1 MADSKKVASG
11 FIWRLLERVGAQGV
25 TLVVGLIL
33 ARILK
38 VEDYGT
44 VAIVSI
50 FTSILSVFVSCG
62 LNDALVQKKDAD
74 DLDFSTVFYFNI
86 AVCLILYAL
95 VYVCAPLLAGF
106 YKRPYLVPYIR
117 VLSLILVFGGI
128 KNIQSAYVARNLLF
142 KRFFFATLSGTV
154 TAAFVGIWMALRGY
168 GAWALIAQ
176 NLVNNAIDT
185 AILWATVRWRPKRMF
200 SWDRLK
206 GLFSYAWKLL
216 VSALIDTVYNRL
228 YQLVIAKK
236 YDDEALAYYNRGD
249 TIPYLL
255 VTSINSATDSVLL
268 PVMSESQDDPE
279 RVKSMTRRAISFSSF
294 VIMPMMMGLAV
305 CSEAF
310 IRWILL
316 EKWVPAVPYVRIF
329 CFGYAFWCVHTANL
343 NAIKALGRSDLF
355 LRLEIIKKC
364 MGIGLLLIS
373 MQYGVMA
380 MALSSLVS
388 SVLSQIINSWPNRK
402 LLGYSYLD
410 QLKDMMP
417 NILLSLAMGAVVY
430 SIYFLRLSDPLTLLI
445 QIPLG
450 VAVYAGGAKLFHLEN
465 LEFALKLLK
474 MRREKR
480 DAKAEEDGRGQ
491 NE

>member
-1 MADSKKVASG
+1 MADSRKVANG

-25 TLVVGLIL
+25 TLVVSFIL

-50 FTSILSVFVSCG
+50 ITAILSVFVTCG

-74 DLDFSTVFYFNI
+74 EVDFSTVFFFNL
-86 AVCLILYAL
+86 AVCIILYTL
-95 VYVCAPLLAGF
+95 VYLSAPLIASL

-117 VLSLILVFGGI
+117 VLSLILVVGGI
-128 KNIQSAYVARNLLF
+128 KNVQSAYVARNLLF
-142 KRFFFATLSGTV
+142 KRFFFATLTGTV
-154 TAAFVGIWMALRGY
+154 IAAGVGIWMALKGY

-176 NLVNNAIDT
+176 NLVNNTIDT
-185 AILWATVRWRPKRMF
+185 AILWATVRWRPKKTF
-200 SWDRLK
+200 SWERLK

-228 YQLVIAKK
+228 YQMVIAMK
-236 YDDEALAYYNRGD
+236 YDDESLAYYNKGD
-249 TIPYLL
+249 SIPYML

-279 RVKSMTRRAISFSSF
+279 RVKAMTRRAISFSSF

-310 IRWILL
+310 IHWILL
-316 EKWVPAVPYVRIF
+316 DKWMPAVPFIRIF

-355 LRLEIIKKC
+355 LRLEIIKKF
-364 MGIGLLLIS
+364 MGITILLIS

-417 NILLSLAMGAVVY
+417 NILLTLAMGTAVYCV
-430 SIYFLRLSDPLTLLI
+430 YFLKLPDPITLLI

-450 VAVYAGGAKLFHLEN
+450 IGFYVGGAKLFHVEN
-465 LEFALKLLK
+465 FEFALALLK
-474 MRREKR
+474 KRHAARQEAERE
-480 DAKAEEDGRGQ
+480 E
-491 NE
+491 